1 MDIVTA
7 VTLAAGAFVVGI
19 VGNRNRP
26 TRDEFERIQF
36 SIALMLNFQMR
47 RMSRAT
53 WYAAITC
60 VAYPKKYKQ
69 EMSEEARA
77 AAIRDL
83 ALRVEDRFL
92 RHQHIKILRRHS
104 L

>member
-26 TRDEFERIQF
+26 TRDQFERIQF

-60 VAYPKKYKQ
+60 VAYLKNISKRCLRKPVQ
-69 EMSEEARA
+69 RRS
-77 AAIRDL
+77 AI
-83 ALRVEDRFL
+83 
-92 RHQHIKILRRHS
+92 
-104 L
+104 